1 MNDGNTQPGVIDPVI
16 APRQPRMIDPRQ
28 PRVGQFITGALAL
41 LAWLFQW
48 PVIFPILTVILALA
62 TFAGPKGNLYVYVF
76 KGLKSVL
83 RFGPPRE
90 LEESA
95 PPRFANLCGFAF
107 MGGATIAWYG
117 LSFPGLAWTL
127 DLIVAAL
134 ALLASLT
141 GLCVGCELYVIG
153 RRIATRGRMPRKIV
167 VPREGAGS
175 RA

>member
-1 MNDGNTQPGVIDPVI
+1 MSDQP
-16 APRQPRMIDPRQ
+16 AQTRMIDPRQ
-28 PRVGQFITGALAL
+28 PRVGQFITGGLAL

-48 PVIFPILTVILALA
+48 PVIFPILVVILGLA
-62 TFAGPKGNLYVYVF
+62 TFVGPKGNPYVYVF
-76 KGLKSVL
+76 KGLTTVV
-83 RFGPPRE
+83 RIGPPRA

-107 MGGATIAWYG
+107 MSGATIAWFG
-117 LSFPGLAWTL
+117 LSFAGLAWTL

-141 GLCVGCELYVIG
+141 GLCAGCELYVIG

-167 VPREGAGS
+167 VPREQAGS